1 MRYRLKG
8 STNEDIIKVICENR
22 NMTEED
28 LKAFLNPS
36 KDNISNPMS
45 FINMDEAVRL
55 FASHIKSNSNILVL
69 VDSDAD
75 GYCSAATLINYIKV
89 VFPNIN
95 IDYVLHEDK
104 THGLTEDV
112 MTKIIDKKPGLLIIP
127 DASSGD
133 VEQHKILKDLNIDVI
148 VLDHHDFDELSTN
161 AIVVTNQIGEVNN
174 TLSGGGMVIKFLEQ
188 IDKYLNLGQSEYYYD
203 LVGVSLVAD
212 SMKMSQSETRYYVTQ
227 GLNNIN
233 NPLLKALMGGADD
246 KNFNT
251 ISFNIAPTINAFI
264 RVGTMEEKEDLFKAL
279 IGVEEERTI
288 NIRGKGELTLP
299 LNQYIATLSNRI
311 KSRQN
316 NEIKK
321 ALEHENII
329 IHDDGAVVVAVLDK
343 DTRRSLTGLI
353 GNKLASKYN
362 KPAVVLIERK
372 NGKLAGSGRSIS
384 TFEDLKGYINDTKTT
399 EFCAGHAGAF
409 GIGFKSNAHLGEF
422 LCKTIENGLGE
433 DADVFVVDKAY
444 PNGAS
449 AFDIMCVYELKN
461 HWCRGFEEPK
471 FYIKLNGVAPGDLR
485 VLGRNKDTI
494 SIKHDYVTYIKFKC
508 SEEEIK
514 EFESND
520 IRDIEIIGTFNLNEY
535 NGNLQPQVEILQI
548 EYSKTKKQ
556 EIKEEEPVFG
566 FDDFIW

>member
-104 THGLTEDV
+104 AHGLTEDV
-112 MTKIIDKKPGLLIIP
+112 MTKIIDKKPGLVIIP

-133 VEQHKILKDLNIDVI
+133 VKQHKILKDLNIDVI

-203 LVGVSLVAD
+203 LVGASLVAD

-321 ALEHENII
+321 ALEHENIM
-329 IHDDGAVVVAVLDK
+329 IHNDGAVVVAVLDK

-353 GNKLASKYN
+353 GNKLANQYN
-362 KPAVVLIERK
+362 KPAIVLIERK
-372 NGKLAGSGRSIS
+372 DGMFAGSGRSIS

-399 EFCAGHAGAF
+399 EFCDGHAGAF

-449 AFDIMCVYELKN
+449 AYDIIAVDELRN
-461 HWCRGFEEPK
+461 HWCRGFERPL
-471 FYIKLNGVAPGDLR
+471 FYIKLEN
-485 VLGRNKDTI
+485 VLPSECNVIGKKNDTI
-494 SIKHDYVTYIKFKC
+494 SIKHDYINYIKFKC
-508 SEEEIK
+508 SEEEVDKFDIK
-514 EFESND
+514 GPVNM
-520 IRDIEIIGTFNLNEY
+520 EIIGVFNVNEY
-535 NGNLQPQVEILQI
+535 KGFVNPQVEILHM
-548 EYSKTKKQ
+548 EYKEVENQ
-556 EIKEEEPVFG
+556 EVKEETPTFG
-566 FDDFIW
+566 FEEFVW